1 MNPPEQVAA
10 MSFASTRKRIAV
22 LISGRGS
29 NLEAIIKAIGENA
42 LPATISIVISNK
54 EDAAGLEIAK
64 AAEIPTEVV
73 NHKLFAKRQ
82 DFEMEIH
89 RHLMDKKTDFV
100 VLAGFMRMFS
110 SWFCDRWAN
119 RLINIHPSLLPA
131 FTGLD
136 THRRAIESGAKM
148 HGCTVH
154 FVVHDMD
161 AGPIIAQSAI
171 PVLDDDTPE
180 KLGARVLEVEHA
192 IYPVAI
198 SLLIAGKLR
207 VTRNRVTAGIRP
219 QGSLTC
225 SDARTLT
232 VVNFPISGPLA

>member
-148 HGCTVH
+148 HGCTV
-154 FVVHDMD
+154 
-161 AGPIIAQSAI
+161 ISWCTTW
-171 PVLDDDTPE
+171 TPDRSSL
-180 KLGARVLEVEHA
+180 KALFPCWTMTRRRNSGRVC
-192 IYPVAI
+192 
-198 SLLIAGKLR
+198 LR
-207 VTRNRVTAGIRP
+207 
-219 QGSLTC
+219 S
-225 SDARTLT
+225 STLST
-232 VVNFPISGPLA
+232 LSPSVS